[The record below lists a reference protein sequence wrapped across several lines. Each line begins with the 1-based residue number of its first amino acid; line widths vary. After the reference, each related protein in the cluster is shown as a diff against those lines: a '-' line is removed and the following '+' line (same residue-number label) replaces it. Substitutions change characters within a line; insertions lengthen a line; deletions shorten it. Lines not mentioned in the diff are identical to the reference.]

1 VTAQTHTKFPPLFNS
16 LALVTV
22 TLGGLFDDQQ
32 LDLKRGP
39 GGFSRLHSFSAAAR
53 HQHGLR
59 KYFSCIAERFS
70 CIAERFSC
78 IAEGKDVST
87 KFGIPT
93 NPVSKKLSVRRV
105 YSQKPPSVSVHLA
118 AQFDARSLPSSRNPD
133 PSLDHA
139 PAPFVTDR

>member
-39 GGFSRLHSFSAAAR
+39 GRFSRLHSFSAAAP
-53 HQHGLR
+53 HQHSMR

-70 CIAERFSC
+70 CIAER
-78 IAEGKDVST
+78 KNVST
-87 KFGIPT
+87 KFGIHT
-93 NPVSKKLSVRRV
+93 NQVSKKLQVQRV